1 MSQIYK
7 SIAGGGPL
15 PPTIP
20 TEFDT
25 QLGNAVPALNILIV
39 NGFDSTEN
47 NNNGIIT
54 KGGVVGTGTSNEVDI
69 VITNRIQGTV
79 TTANATPTT
88 VISFALGATPGLY
101 TFDVQIAGYDI
112 TDAEGLGYFISGSVR
127 TTGAAAIVI
136 GTPDKV
142 VNEEAAPVDLSPC
155 DANLTASANNAI
167 VQVTGLAATN
177 IDWNCVATY
186 VFVS

>member
-7 SIAGGGPL
+7 SLTSGSL
-15 PPTIP
+15 PPSVP

-25 QLGNAVPALNILIV
+25 QLGNAVPAANILIV

-47 NNNGIIT
+47 NVNGIIT
-54 KGGVVGTGTSNEVDI
+54 KGGVVGTGTANEVDVI
-69 VITNRIQGTV
+69 ITNRLQGTV

-88 VISFALGATPGLY
+88 VISFPLGATPGLY
-101 TFDVQIAGYDI
+101 TFDVQIAGYDT
-112 TDAEGLGYFISGSVR
+112 TDAEGVGYFISGSVR
-127 TTGAAAIVI
+127 TTGAAAVVI

-142 VNEEAAPVDLSPC
+142 VNEEASPVDLTPC
-155 DANLTASANNAI
+155 DANLTVSANNALI
-167 VQVTGLAATN
+167 QVTGIAAKN